1 MYNNV
6 KHDLFTCYIISLTM
20 KKDSSLSTVIK
31 LMSGQLNVWSHLFL
45 LSRRAFLWQSIVLAA
60 QKVVGSI
67 LREHCTEMH

>member
-6 KHDLFTCYIISLTM
+6 KHDLFTCYIISLMM

-67 LREHCTEMH
+67 PREHTY

>member
-20 KKDSSLSTVIK
+20 KDSSLSTVIK

-67 LREHCTEMH
+67 LREHTY

>member
-1 MYNNV
+1 MRTIMYNNV

-45 LSRRAFLWQSIVLAA
+45 LSRRAFL
-60 QKVVGSI
+60 
-67 LREHCTEMH
+67 

>member
-45 LSRRAFLWQSIVLAA
+45 LSRRVFLWLSGRA
-60 QKVVGSI
+60 
-67 LREHCTEMH
+67 LR